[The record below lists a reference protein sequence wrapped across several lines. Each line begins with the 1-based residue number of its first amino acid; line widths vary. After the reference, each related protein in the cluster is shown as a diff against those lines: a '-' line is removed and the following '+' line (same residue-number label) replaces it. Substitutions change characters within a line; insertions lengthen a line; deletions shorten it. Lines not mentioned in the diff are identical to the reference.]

1 VAAAARYPEIAEITS
16 SARAEV
22 AVNGRTQEL
31 LNTNPLVGN
40 EGWDIRMSKTGSST
54 DAGRCLTMRMRS
66 GDKDVTVVL
75 LHAENSEQRTSMQ
88 AEFAIHSPTH
98 VALHCK
104 LILNRE
110 MTYEIGS

>member
-1 VAAAARYPEIAEITS
+1 
-16 SARAEV
+16 V

-75 LHAENSEQRTSMQ
+75 LHAENSEQRTRDARRIRDSL
-88 AEFAIHSPTH
+88 ATH